1 MRPSTENKEVPS
13 PEDSIPID
21 PSLVCFR
28 FLDLPP
34 ELRVMVYQ
42 ELYCHTEDI
51 ILIDFGAR
59 RSERHKDAIKRSYA
73 ELTRGQKLRFGGAM
87 TFLGTCKQIYAEA
100 NKILYGQNV
109 FFVPYFSSSGSTL
122 LPIERHLKNKTQQ
135 SGLIRKIKKGISL
148 GWCDGF
154 EDKWLE
160 GNPSL
165 QPNIHVWNSYMY
177 KNAVDKLRRQA
188 VETVAKLLKF
198 INKPGTALE
207 SLELYM
213 TPTSIPHFKS
223 NKSNK
228 NMLYWSTREFLSQ
241 MSEAAAPHY
250 ERMNRTPLHSANR
263 QRIHPKSFEGLKFAI
278 SEDDESV
285 SVILMKADLVEKD

>member
-1 MRPSTENKEVPS
+1 MRPSTESKEVPS
-13 PEDSIPID
+13 LEDSIPID

-42 ELYCHTEDI
+42 ELYRHTEDI

-73 ELTRGQKLRFGGAM
+73 DLTRGQKLRFGGAM
-87 TFLGTCKQIYAEA
+87 AFLATCKQIYTEA

-109 FFVPYFSSSGSTL
+109 FFVPYFTSSGSTL

-154 EDKWLE
+154 EDKWLT
-160 GNPSL
+160 GKPSP
-165 QPNIHVWNSYMY
+165 QPNVNVWNFYMY
-177 KNAVDKLRRQA
+177 ESAVDKLRRQA

-207 SLELYM
+207 TLELFM
-213 TPTSIPHFKS
+213 TPIGPTNVKP
-223 NKSNK
+223 NR

-241 MSEAAAPHY
+241 MSDAAASHY

-263 QRIHPKSFEGLKFAI
+263 QRIHPKSFEGLKFTI
-278 SEDDESV
+278 SEDGDSV
-285 SVILMKADLVEKD
+285 SVILVKADLVETN